1 MENVGYVSLSHQMAL
16 RQQMTLSANNVANM
30 STPGYKGQDTLFQ
43 EYMVKGETAKD
54 NLSQV
59 VDSKGFRR
67 MDQGPLKQT
76 HNPLDM
82 AISGDGY
89 FAVDTPEGT
98 RYTRAGNFALNNEGI
113 IVTPQGHQVQDEGGA
128 AIQIPAGENQ
138 ITVTGKGNISTENG
152 EIAKLKMVDFNNP
165 QALKQIGDG
174 LYIAED
180 MNEIAAPD
188 AKVIQGAIE
197 GSNVQPVLEMTKMLE
212 ILRTYQSVQKMVQTD
227 HDRIRSTIR
236 KLAETQ

>member
-16 RQQMTLSANNVANM
+16 REQMTLSANNVANM
-30 STPGYKGQDTLFQ
+30 STPGYKGQDTLFH
-43 EYMVKGETAKD
+43 EHLIKGKTAED
-54 NLSQV
+54 DLSQV
-59 VDSKGFRR
+59 VDSEGFRR

-76 HNPLDM
+76 HNPLDL
-82 AISGDGY
+82 AITGDGY
-89 FAVDTPEGT
+89 FTVETPEGP
-98 RYTRAGNFALNNEGI
+98 RYTRAGNFALNNEGQ
-113 IVTPQGHQVQDEGGA
+113 IVTAQGHPVLDEAGA
-128 AIQIPAGENQ
+128 PIQIPEGENQ
-138 ITVTGKGNISTENG
+138 ITVTSKGGVSTEEG
-152 EIAKLKMVDFNNP
+152 EVATLKLVNFDNP

-180 MNEIAAPD
+180 MEEVAAPE
-188 AKVIQGAIE
+188 ASVLQGAIE